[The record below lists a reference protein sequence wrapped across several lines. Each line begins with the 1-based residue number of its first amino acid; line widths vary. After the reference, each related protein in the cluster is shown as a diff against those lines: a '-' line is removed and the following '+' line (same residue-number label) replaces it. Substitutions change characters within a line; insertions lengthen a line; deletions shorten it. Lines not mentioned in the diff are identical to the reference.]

1 MREESKPTRPSEPTV
16 PFEDPR
22 VQKVY
27 DILCT
32 DESPPEGEHWEGYLS
47 RLIVEA
53 LFPPPAPDV
62 WTDWNGNGPCP
73 VYSDT
78 LLLMVRTRSGQEFLT
93 CTSDTEYTCRWD
105 YTDRAQKDWDVVAY
119 KLMEI
124 HVKQHHPVSNGPAS

>member
-1 MREESKPTRPSEPTV
+1 MKEESKPTRPPEPTV

-27 DILCT
+27 EVLCS
-32 DESPPEGEHWEGYLS
+32 DAAPIDLSQHWEGYIS

-53 LFPPPAPDV
+53 LFPPPPPDV
-62 WTDWNGNGPCP
+62 WTAWTGSGPCP

-78 LLLMVRTRSGQEFLT
+78 LLLMVRIRSGPEFLT
-93 CTSDTEYTCRWD
+93 CSSDTEYTCRWD
-105 YTDRAQKDWDVVAY
+105 YKDRSPKDWDVVAY

-124 HVKQHHPVSNGPAS
+124 HVKPHLG